1 MNGGC
6 ALGNETLARGAAAS
20 PQNGVSKSDSSSGAR
35 VVEARI
41 RRQHAWQRA
50 VGWLVAPIWVP
61 AAAWVLRFGFGYRI
75 DDVVEARRTFT
86 RLRSDSSGPLLICA
100 NHLTLIDSFLIAW
113 ALAPTWRYVVH
124 YDSLPWNTPEETNF
138 ARTQLARLLVF
149 LAKCI
154 PIRRGGSRQDV
165 AEVLDRVGY
174 LLSRGETAL
183 LFPEGGR
190 SRTGRICD
198 EKAAW
203 GVGRIVGAI
212 EGCQVMCVY
221 LRGEHQS
228 TWSRY
233 PARGDTLRVSLSLI
247 EPKSDARG
255 VRRSRDLTRQ
265 ILSQLER
272 MEESHFAKGGGKP
285 APGPVELRNGGK

>member
-1 MNGGC
+1 
-6 ALGNETLARGAAAS
+6 
-20 PQNGVSKSDSSSGAR
+20 VSKSDSSSGAR
-35 VVEARI
+35 VVPARI

-61 AAAWVLRFGFGYRI
+61 AAAIVLRLGFGYRI
-75 DDVVEARRTFT
+75 HDVAEARRSFA

-113 ALAPTWRYVVH
+113 ALSPTWRYVVQ

-138 ARTQLARLLVF
+138 AGTRLARLLVF

-154 PIRRGGSRQDV
+154 PIRRGGSREDV
-165 AEVLDRVGY
+165 AEVLDRVTY
-174 LLSRGETAL
+174 LLGRGETAL

-190 SRTGRICD
+190 SRTGKICD

-212 EGCQVMCVY
+212 DGCQVVCVY
-221 LRGEHQS
+221 LRGENQS

-233 PARGDTLRVSLSLI
+233 PARGDRLHVSLTRI

-255 VRRSRDLTRQ
+255 VRRSRDLTLQ

-272 MEESHFAKGGGKP
+272 METLHFEASESTLSPGAVEVGDGGQ
-285 APGPVELRNGGK
+285 

>member
-1 MNGGC
+1 M
-6 ALGNETLARGAAAS
+6 AS
-20 PQNGVSKSDSSSGAR
+20 FHNGVSKTESSPGAR
-35 VVEARI
+35 SLQARI

-50 VGWLVAPIWVP
+50 VGWMVAPIWIP
-61 AAAWVLRFGFGYRI
+61 AAALILRFGFGYRI
-75 DDVVEARRTFT
+75 HDVAEARRAFA
-86 RLRSDSSGPLLICA
+86 RIRSDVSGPMLVCA

-113 ALAPTWRYVVH
+113 ALSPSWRYVVH
-124 YDSLPWNTPEETNF
+124 YDALPWNTPEATNF
-138 ARTQLARLLVF
+138 ARTRFSKVLIF

-154 PIRRGGSRQDV
+154 PIRRGGSREDV

-174 LLSRGETAL
+174 LLGRGETAL

-212 EGCQVMCVY
+212 EGCQVVCVY
-221 LRGEHQS
+221 MRGDAQT
-228 TWSRY
+228 TWSDY
-233 PARGDTLRVSLSLI
+233 PSKGDTLRVSLARI

-255 VRRSRDLTRQ
+255 VRRSRDLTLQ
-265 ILSQLER
+265 ILNQLER
-272 MEESHFAKGGGKP
+272 MEEVHFAEGSLWTPEVVPESVDG
-285 APGPVELRNGGK
+285 RQ